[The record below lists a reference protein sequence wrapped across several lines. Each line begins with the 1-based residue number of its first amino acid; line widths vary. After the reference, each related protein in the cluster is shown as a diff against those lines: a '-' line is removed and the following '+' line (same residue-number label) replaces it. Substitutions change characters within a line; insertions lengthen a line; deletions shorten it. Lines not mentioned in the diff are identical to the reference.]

1 MNVDARKISII
12 NKVIAITKEAELA
25 ELEVMLNILDLDLS
39 DDLRLALEEGMQSE
53 RNEEL
58 HSNESV
64 VAETKQRYPDLF

>member
-1 MNVDARKISII
+1 MSVDARKISII